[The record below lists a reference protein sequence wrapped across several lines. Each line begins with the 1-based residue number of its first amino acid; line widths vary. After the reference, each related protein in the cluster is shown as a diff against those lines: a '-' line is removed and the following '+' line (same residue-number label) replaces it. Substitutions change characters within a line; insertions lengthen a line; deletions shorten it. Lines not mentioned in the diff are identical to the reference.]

1 MLHLILFSD
10 PKERDQNE
18 FGLKKKRTTYMVQ
31 ISLPPVP
38 TNYYTVST
46 KISSETNMKRLH
58 TENKIR

>member
-1 MLHLILFSD
+1 
-10 PKERDQNE
+10 
-18 FGLKKKRTTYMVQ
+18 MVQ

-38 TNYYTVST
+38 TNYYSVST